1 MDIMSTGKVFYY
13 FYNMRLSKNIFPAL
27 CLAVATSASLAT
39 AAEPVY
45 SPFQKDAYLTS
56 SFGENRGTRYHA
68 GVDYS
73 TLMEEGWVIYAP
85 EDGKVEEVR
94 VSPFFYGKVMF
105 YKGES
110 GKTWVFAHQS
120 SFGKLDSLVFAEQYG
135 KKSNDVIL
143 KPDVPYKKGDTLT
156 FSGSTGIGNPHL
168 HLEIRQGKN
177 NVISPCG
184 IGVYCGDTLDP
195 QIFGMAVWQKDDLSV
210 TSPEALDKGC
220 VEYPG
225 WKKEK
230 AYLAVKIADY
240 SRHPKENPMSIRR
253 LTLWNGKKKVYNKV
267 QDTLTY
273 GNMLK
278 IRTELLWAEEADTA
292 GDWHFIDAT
301 LKAGSK
307 YRIEVEDFVG
317 RKVTREFT
325 FQDSCARN
333 SPIPQKQVQEAPV
346 YSFLS
351 RSMLDLTL
359 CDKGQAFSVLDDTQ
373 KTLEEDLCKVFPHKG
388 ITLGSVT
395 AKHSKA
401 RFIKH
406 NGGLIA
412 MHPIHK
418 DEKTVQWE
426 LSLDSMAISQKIT
439 KLRSSFG
446 NETQVLAVTK
456 THTDSL
462 DFFEFHPKGLHFT
475 GTWEVCLD
483 PGKDS
488 APIYWLGETSR
499 RWFIFSKQEG
509 SDKRCAQVNELRD
522 LANILNKEAPT
533 LGTPYW
539 GKSFIMGKEQDVL
552 RIPTLFRYDGF
563 ENGNS
568 IVTSVNGNWM
578 ATEYDSEPRE
588 IVLEGARLKKG
599 DKLHIQLEDE
609 AHNKAE
615 YDVVVS
621 KKEK

>member
-1 MDIMSTGKVFYY
+1 
-13 FYNMRLSKNIFPAL
+13 MRLSKNIFPAL

-39 AAEPVY
+39 AAEPFY

-120 SFGKLDSLVFAEQYG
+120 SFGKLDSLVFAEQYS

-143 KPDVPYKKGDTLT
+143 KPGVPYKKGDTLT

-195 QIFGMAVWQKDDLSV
+195 QIFGMAVWQKDDLSI
-210 TSPEALDKGC
+210 TSPEALEKGC

-230 AYLAVKIADY
+230 AYLAVMIADY
-240 SRHPKENPMSIRR
+240 SRHPKENPMSIRK

-267 QDTLTY
+267 QDTLSY

-292 GDWHFIDAT
+292 GDWHFIDAA
-301 LKAGSK
+301 LNAGSK

-325 FQDSCARN
+325 FQDSCAGN
-333 SPIPQKQVQEAPV
+333 SPILQKQVQEAPV

-359 CDKGQAFSVLDDTQ
+359 CDKGQVFSVLDDSQ

-388 ITLGSVT
+388 ITLGSIT
-395 AKHSKA
+395 GKHSKA

-412 MHPIHK
+412 MHPVHK

-426 LSLDSMAISQKIT
+426 VSLDSMVISQKVT

-446 NETQVLAVTK
+446 NETQVLAVTR

-462 DFFEFHPKGLHFT
+462 NFFEFHPKGLHFT

-488 APIYWLGETSR
+488 APVYWLGETSR

-509 SDKRCAQVNELRD
+509 TSKRCAQVNELRD
-522 LANILNKEAPT
+522 LANILNKNAPT
-533 LGTPYW
+533 LGIPYW

-568 IVTSVNGNWM
+568 TVNDNWI

-588 IVLEGARLKKG
+588 IVLEGSRLKKG

-615 YDVVVS
+615 YDMVVP
-621 KKEK
+621 KKE

>member
-1 MDIMSTGKVFYY
+1 
-13 FYNMRLSKNIFPAL
+13 MRISNVVIPLLGLAGI
-27 CLAVATSASLAT
+27 CL
-39 AAEPVY
+39 AAEPFY
-45 SPFQKDAYLTS
+45 SPFQKEAYLTS

-73 TLMEEGWVIYAP
+73 TLMEEGWIIYAP
-85 EDGKVEEVR
+85 EDGKVEEAR

-120 SFGKLDSLVFAEQYG
+120 SFGKLDSLVFAEQYS

-359 CDKGQAFSVLDDTQ
+359 CDKGQAFSVLDDSQ

-388 ITLGSVT
+388 ITLGSVID
-395 AKHSKA
+395 KHSKA

-406 NGGLIA
+406 SGSLIA
-412 MHPIHK
+412 MHPVHK
-418 DEKTVQWE
+418 DEKTIQWE
-426 LSLDSMAISQKIT
+426 VSLDSMAISQKVT

-446 NETQVLAVTK
+446 NETQVLAVTR

-462 DFFEFHPKGLHFT
+462 DFYEFHPKGLHFT
-475 GTWEVCLD
+475 GSWEVCLD
-483 PGKDS
+483 PGKES
-488 APIYWLGETSR
+488 APLYWLGETSR

-509 SDKRCAQVNELRD
+509 TDKRCAQVNELRD
-522 LANILNKEAPT
+522 LANILNKTAPT

-615 YDVVVS
+615 YDVVVP

>member
-13 FYNMRLSKNIFPAL
+13 FYNMRLSKNIFQAL
-27 CLAVATSASLAT
+27 CLATATFVNIAP

-85 EDGKVEEVR
+85 ENGKVEEIR

-105 YKGES
+105 FKGES

-120 SFGKLDSLVFAEQYG
+120 SFGKLDSLYIAEQFS

-143 KPDVPYKKGDTLT
+143 KPGAPYKKGDTLT

-177 NVISPCG
+177 NVISPCRN
-184 IGVYCGDTLDP
+184 GVYCGDTLDP
-195 QIFGMAVWQKDDLSV
+195 QIFGMAVWQKDDMTVS
-210 TSPEALDKGC
+210 SPEALDKGC

-253 LTLWNGKKKVYNKV
+253 LTLWEGKKKAYEKI

-292 GDWHFIDAT
+292 GDWHFVDAA
-301 LKAGSK
+301 LRAGSK
-307 YRIEVEDFVG
+307 YRVEVEDMVG
-317 RKVTREFT
+317 KKVSREFT
-325 FQDSCARN
+325 FQDSCAAN
-333 SPIPQKQVQEAPV
+333 SPILQKQVQESPL
-346 YSFLS
+346 YSFMS
-351 RSMLDLTL
+351 RSMLDLAL
-359 CDKGQAFSVLDDTQ
+359 CDKGQKFSVMDSSKNILD
-373 KTLEEDLCKVFPHKG
+373 EDLCKAFPHRG
-388 ITLGSVT
+388 ITLGKIVQ
-395 AKHSKA
+395 KFPKA
-401 RFIKH
+401 RFIGYS
-406 NGGLIA
+406 GGTIA
-412 MHPIHK
+412 IHAVHR
-418 DEKTVQWE
+418 DEKTVQWNTT
-426 LSLDSMAISQKIT
+426 LDSIAISQKIT
-439 KLRSSFG
+439 KLRSAFG

-462 DFFEFHPKGLHFT
+462 DFYEFHPKGLHFT
-475 GTWEVCLD
+475 GSWEVCLD
-483 PGKDS
+483 PGKES
-488 APIYWLGETSR
+488 APLYWLGETSR

-509 SDKRCAQVNELRD
+509 TSKRCAQVNELRD
-522 LANILNKEAPT
+522 LANILNKTAPT

-539 GKSFIMGKEQDVL
+539 GKSFILGKEQDVL

-568 IVTSVNGNWM
+568 IQTTVNSNWIP
-578 ATEYDSEPRE
+578 TEYDSEPRE
-588 IVLEGARLKKG
+588 IVLDGRRLKKG

-615 YDVVVS
+615 FDVVVP
-621 KKEK
+621 K

>member
-1 MDIMSTGKVFYY
+1 
-13 FYNMRLSKNIFPAL
+13 
-27 CLAVATSASLAT
+27 
-39 AAEPVY
+39 
-45 SPFQKDAYLTS
+45 
-56 SFGENRGTRYHA
+56 
-68 GVDYS
+68 
-73 TLMEEGWVIYAP
+73 
-85 EDGKVEEVR
+85 
-94 VSPFFYGKVMF
+94 
-105 YKGES
+105 
-110 GKTWVFAHQS
+110 
-120 SFGKLDSLVFAEQYG
+120 
-135 KKSNDVIL
+135 
-143 KPDVPYKKGDTLT
+143 
-156 FSGSTGIGNPHL
+156 
-168 HLEIRQGKN
+168 
-177 NVISPCG
+177 
-184 IGVYCGDTLDP
+184 
-195 QIFGMAVWQKDDLSV
+195 
-210 TSPEALDKGC
+210 
-220 VEYPG
+220 
-225 WKKEK
+225 
-230 AYLAVKIADY
+230 
-240 SRHPKENPMSIRR
+240 MSIRR
-253 LTLWNGKKKVYNKV
+253 LTLWNGKKKIYNKV
-267 QDTLTY
+267 QDTLSY

-292 GDWHFIDAT
+292 GDWHFIDAA

-317 RKVTREFT
+317 RKVAREFT
-325 FQDSCARN
+325 FQDSCAGN
-333 SPIPQKQVQEAPV
+333 APISQKQVQEAPV
-346 YSFLS
+346 YSFMS

-395 AKHSKA
+395 GKHSKA

-462 DFFEFHPKGLHFT
+462 DFYEFHPKGLHFT

-483 PGKDS
+483 PHKDS

-522 LANILNKEAPT
+522 LANILNKNAPT

-539 GKSFIMGKEQDVL
+539 GKSFILGKEQDVL

-568 IVTSVNGNWM
+568 IVTTVNGNWM
-578 ATEYDSEPRE
+578 AAEYDSEPRE
-588 IVLEGARLKKG
+588 IVLEGSRLKKG

-615 YDVVVS
+615 YDVVVP
-621 KKEK
+621 KF

>member
-1 MDIMSTGKVFYY
+1 
-13 FYNMRLSKNIFPAL
+13 MRLSKNIFPAL

-39 AAEPVY
+39 AAEPFY

-120 SFGKLDSLVFAEQYG
+120 SFGKLDSLVFAEQYS

-143 KPDVPYKKGDTLT
+143 KPGVPYKKGDTLT

-195 QIFGMAVWQKDDLSV
+195 QIFGMAVWQKDDLSI
-210 TSPEALDKGC
+210 TSPEALEKGC

-230 AYLAVKIADY
+230 AYLAVMIADY
-240 SRHPKENPMSIRR
+240 SRHPKENPMSIRK

-267 QDTLTY
+267 QDTLSY

-292 GDWHFIDAT
+292 GDWHFIDAA
-301 LKAGSK
+301 LNAGSK

-325 FQDSCARN
+325 FQDSCAGN
-333 SPIPQKQVQEAPV
+333 SPILQKQVQEAPV

-359 CDKGQAFSVLDDTQ
+359 CDKGQVFSVLDDSQ

-388 ITLGSVT
+388 ITLGSIT
-395 AKHSKA
+395 GKHSKA

-412 MHPIHK
+412 MHPVHK

-426 LSLDSMAISQKIT
+426 VSLDSMVISQKVT

-446 NETQVLAVTK
+446 NETQVLAVTR

-462 DFFEFHPKGLHFT
+462 NFFEFHPKGLHFT

-488 APIYWLGETSR
+488 APVYWLGETSR

-509 SDKRCAQVNELRD
+509 TSKRCAQVNELRD
-522 LANILNKEAPT
+522 LANILNKNAPT
-533 LGTPYW
+533 LGIPYW

-568 IVTSVNGNWM
+568 IVTTVNDNWI

-588 IVLEGARLKKG
+588 IVLEGSRLKKG

-615 YDVVVS
+615 YDMVVP
-621 KKEK
+621 KKE

>member
-1 MDIMSTGKVFYY
+1 MSTGKVFYY

-120 SFGKLDSLVFAEQYG
+120 SFGKLDSLVFAEQYS

-143 KPDVPYKKGDTLT
+143 KPGVSYKKGDTLT

-253 LTLWNGKKKVYNKV
+253 LTLWDGKKKVYNKV
-267 QDTLTY
+267 QDTLSY

-292 GDWHFIDAT
+292 GDWHFVDAA

-307 YRIEVEDFVG
+307 YRIEVEDMVG
-317 RKVTREFT
+317 RKVTRDFT
-325 FQDSCARN
+325 FQDSCAGN
-333 SPIPQKQVQEAPV
+333 SPIPQMQVQEAPV

-351 RSMLDLTL
+351 RSMLNLTL
-359 CDKGQAFSVLDDTQ
+359 CDKGGAFSVLDDSQ
-373 KTLEEDLCKVFPHKG
+373 KILEEDLCKVFPHKG
-388 ITLGSVT
+388 ITLGSIID
-395 AKHSKA
+395 KHSKA

-406 NGGLIA
+406 SGGLIA
-412 MHPIHK
+412 MHPVHK
-418 DEKTVQWE
+418 DEKTVRWE
-426 LSLDSMAISQKIT
+426 TSLDSMAISQKVT
-439 KLRSSFG
+439 KLRGSFG
-446 NETQVLAVTK
+446 NETQVLAVTR

-462 DFFEFHPKGLHFT
+462 DFYEFHPKGLHFT

-483 PGKDS
+483 PGKES
-488 APIYWLGETSR
+488 APLYWLGETSR

-509 SDKRCAQVNELRD
+509 TGKRCAQMNELRD
-522 LANILNKEAPT
+522 LANILNKNAPT

-568 IVTSVNGNWM
+568 IVTTVNGNWI

-588 IVLEGARLKKG
+588 IVLEGSRLKKG

-615 YDVVVS
+615 YDVVVP

>member
-1 MDIMSTGKVFYY
+1 
-13 FYNMRLSKNIFPAL
+13 MRISHVIVSLIG
-27 CLAVATSASLAT
+27 LAGITL
-39 AAEPVY
+39 AAEPIY

-120 SFGKLDSLVFAEQYG
+120 SFGKLDSLVFAEQYS

-143 KPDVPYKKGDTLT
+143 KPGVPYKKGDTLT

-210 TSPEALDKGC
+210 TSPEALEKGC

-253 LTLWNGKKKVYNKV
+253 LTLWNGKKKIYNKV
-267 QDTLTY
+267 QDTLSY

-292 GDWHFIDAT
+292 GDWHFIDAA
-301 LKAGSK
+301 LNAGSK

-325 FQDSCARN
+325 FQDSCAGN
-333 SPIPQKQVQEAPV
+333 SPILQKQVQEAPV

-351 RSMLDLTL
+351 RSMLDLSL
-359 CDKGQAFSVLDDTQ
+359 CDKGQVFSILDDSQ
-373 KTLEEDLCKVFPHKG
+373 KTLEEDLCKAFPHKG
-388 ITLGSVT
+388 ITLGSVI

-412 MHPIHK
+412 MHPVHK

-426 LSLDSMAISQKIT
+426 VSLDSMAISQKVT

-446 NETQVLAVTK
+446 NETQVLAVTR

-462 DFFEFHPKGLHFT
+462 DFYEFHPKGLHFT
-475 GTWEVCLD
+475 GTWEVCLNL
-483 PGKDS
+483 GKDS
-488 APIYWLGETSR
+488 APVYWLGETSR

-509 SDKRCAQVNELRD
+509 TSKRCAQVNELRD
-522 LANILNKEAPT
+522 LANILNKNAPT

-568 IVTSVNGNWM
+568 IVTTVNGNWI

-588 IVLEGARLKKG
+588 IVLEGSRLKKG

-615 YDVVVS
+615 YDIIVP
-621 KKEK
+621 KKE

>member
-1 MDIMSTGKVFYY
+1 
-13 FYNMRLSKNIFPAL
+13 MRLSKNIFPAL

-39 AAEPVY
+39 AAEPFY

-120 SFGKLDSLVFAEQYG
+120 SFGKLDSLVFAEQYS

-143 KPDVPYKKGDTLT
+143 KPGVPYKKGDTLT

-195 QIFGMAVWQKDDLSV
+195 QIFGMAVWQKDDLSI
-210 TSPEALDKGC
+210 TSPEALEKGC

-230 AYLAVKIADY
+230 AYLAVMIADY
-240 SRHPKENPMSIRR
+240 SRHPKENPMSIRK

-267 QDTLTY
+267 QDTLSY

-292 GDWHFIDAT
+292 GDWHFIDAA
-301 LKAGSK
+301 LNAGSK

-325 FQDSCARN
+325 FQDSCAGN
-333 SPIPQKQVQEAPV
+333 SPILQKQVQEAPV

-359 CDKGQAFSVLDDTQ
+359 CDKGQVFSVLDDSQ

-388 ITLGSVT
+388 ITLGSIT
-395 AKHSKA
+395 GKHSKA

-412 MHPIHK
+412 MHPVHK

-426 LSLDSMAISQKIT
+426 VSLDSMVISQKVT

-446 NETQVLAVTK
+446 NETQVLAVTR

-462 DFFEFHPKGLHFT
+462 NFFEFHPKGLHFT

-488 APIYWLGETSR
+488 APVYWLGETSR

-509 SDKRCAQVNELRD
+509 TSKRCAQVNELRD
-522 LANILNKEAPT
+522 LANILNKNAPT
-533 LGTPYW
+533 LGIPYW

-568 IVTSVNGNWM
+568 IVTTVNGDWI

-588 IVLEGARLKKG
+588 IVLEGSRLKKG

-615 YDVVVS
+615 YDMVVP
-621 KKEK
+621 KKE

>member
-1 MDIMSTGKVFYY
+1 MHVSKVL
-13 FYNMRLSKNIFPAL
+13 LSFL
-27 CLAVATSASLAT
+27 SLASICL
-39 AAEPVY
+39 AAEPFY
-45 SPFQKDAYLTS
+45 SPFQKEAYLTS

-120 SFGKLDSLVFAEQYG
+120 SFGKLDSLVFAEQYN

-143 KPDVPYKKGDTLT
+143 KPSVSYKKGDTLT

-184 IGVYCGDTLDP
+184 IGVYCGDTLNP
-195 QIFGMAVWQKDDLSV
+195 QIFGMAVWQKDDLSI
-210 TSPEALDKGC
+210 TSTEALDKGC

-253 LTLWNGKKKVYNKV
+253 LTLWDGKKKVYNKV
-267 QDTLTY
+267 QDTLSY

-292 GDWHFIDAT
+292 GDWHFVDAA
-301 LKAGSK
+301 LKAGNK

-317 RKVTREFT
+317 RKVSREFT
-325 FQDSCARN
+325 FQDSCAGN
-333 SPIPQKQVQEAPV
+333 TPILQRQIQEAPV
-346 YSFLS
+346 YSFTS
-351 RSMLDLTL
+351 RSMLDLAL
-359 CDKGQAFSVLDDTQ
+359 CNKGQSFSVLDDSQ

-388 ITLGSVT
+388 ITLGSIID
-395 AKHSKA
+395 KHSKA

-406 NGGLIA
+406 KGGLIA
-412 MHPIHK
+412 MHPVHK

-426 LSLDSMAISQKIT
+426 ISLDSMTISQKIT

-456 THTDSL
+456 TRTDSL

-488 APIYWLGETSR
+488 APVYWLGETSR
-499 RWFIFSKQEG
+499 RWFIFSRQEG
-509 SDKRCAQVNELRD
+509 TSKRCAQVNELRD
-522 LANILNKEAPT
+522 LANILNKNAPT

-539 GKSFIMGKEQDVL
+539 GKSFIMGKEQNVL

-568 IVTSVNGNWM
+568 IQTTVNGNWI

-588 IVLEGARLKKG
+588 IVLEGNRLKKG

-615 YDVVVS
+615 YDVVVP
-621 KKEK
+621 KKE

>member
-1 MDIMSTGKVFYY
+1 
-13 FYNMRLSKNIFPAL
+13 MRLSKNIFPAL

-39 AAEPVY
+39 AAEPIY

-120 SFGKLDSLVFAEQYG
+120 SFGKLDSLVFAEQYSR
-135 KKSNDVIL
+135 KSNDVIL
-143 KPDVPYKKGDTLT
+143 KPGVPYKKGDTLT

-253 LTLWNGKKKVYNKV
+253 LTLWDGKKKVYNKV
-267 QDTLTY
+267 QDTLSY

-292 GDWHFIDAT
+292 GDWHFVDAA

-307 YRIEVEDFVG
+307 YRIEVEDMVG
-317 RKVTREFT
+317 RKVTRDFT
-325 FQDSCARN
+325 FQDSCAGN
-333 SPIPQKQVQEAPV
+333 SPIPQMQVQEAPV

-351 RSMLDLTL
+351 RSMLNLSL
-359 CDKGQAFSVLDDTQ
+359 CDKGGAFSVLDDSQ
-373 KTLEEDLCKVFPHKG
+373 KILEEDLCKIFPHKG
-388 ITLGSVT
+388 ITLGSIID
-395 AKHSKA
+395 KHSKA

-406 NGGLIA
+406 SGGLIA
-412 MHPIHK
+412 MHPVHK
-418 DEKTVQWE
+418 DEKTVRWE
-426 LSLDSMAISQKIT
+426 TSLDSMAISQKVT
-439 KLRSSFG
+439 KLRGSFG
-446 NETQVLAVTK
+446 NETQVLAVTR

-462 DFFEFHPKGLHFT
+462 DFYEFHPKGLHFT

-483 PGKDS
+483 PGKES
-488 APIYWLGETSR
+488 APLYWLGETSR

-509 SDKRCAQVNELRD
+509 TGKRCAQVNELRD
-522 LANILNKEAPT
+522 LANILNKNAPT

-568 IVTSVNGNWM
+568 IQTTVNGNWI

-588 IVLEGARLKKG
+588 IVLEGSRLKKG

-615 YDVVVS
+615 YDVVVP

>member
-1 MDIMSTGKVFYY
+1 MQIIYLST
-13 FYNMRLSKNIFPAL
+13 MRISNVIVSLL
-27 CLAVATSASLAT
+27 SLAGICL
-39 AAEPVY
+39 AAEPIY

-120 SFGKLDSLVFAEQYG
+120 SFGKLDSLVFAEQYS

-143 KPDVPYKKGDTLT
+143 KPGLPYKKGDTLT

-195 QIFGMAVWQKDDLSV
+195 QIFGMAVWQKDDISV

-253 LTLWNGKKKVYNKV
+253 LTLWDGKKKVYNKV
-267 QDTLTY
+267 QDTLSY

-292 GDWHFIDAT
+292 GDWHFIDAA
-301 LKAGSK
+301 LNAGSK
-307 YRIEVEDFVG
+307 YRVEVEDFVG
-317 RKVTREFT
+317 RKVTREFS
-325 FQDSCARN
+325 FQDSCAGN
-333 SPIPQKQVQEAPV
+333 APILQKQVQEAPV

-359 CDKGQAFSVLDDTQ
+359 CDKGQVFSVLDDSQ

-388 ITLGSVT
+388 ITLGSIT
-395 AKHSKA
+395 DKHSKA

-412 MHPIHK
+412 MHPVHK
-418 DEKTVQWE
+418 DEKTSQWE
-426 LSLDSMAISQKIT
+426 ISLDSMAISQKLT

-446 NETQVLAVTK
+446 NETQVLAITK

-483 PGKDS
+483 PHKDS

-509 SDKRCAQVNELRD
+509 TSKRCAQVNELRD
-522 LANILNKEAPT
+522 LANILNKNAPT

-568 IVTSVNGNWM
+568 IVTTVNGNWI

-588 IVLEGARLKKG
+588 IVLEGSRLKKG

-615 YDVVVS
+615 YDLMVP

>member
-1 MDIMSTGKVFYY
+1 
-13 FYNMRLSKNIFPAL
+13 MRISNVIVSLL
-27 CLAVATSASLAT
+27 SLASISL
-39 AAEPVY
+39 AAEPFY

-120 SFGKLDSLVFAEQYG
+120 SFGKLDSLVFAEQCS

-143 KPDVPYKKGDTLT
+143 KPGVSYKKGDTLT

-210 TSPEALDKGC
+210 TSPKALDKGC

-253 LTLWNGKKKVYNKV
+253 LTLWNGKKKIYNKV
-267 QDTLTY
+267 QDTLSY

-292 GDWHFIDAT
+292 GDWHFIDAA

-325 FQDSCARN
+325 FQDSCAGN
-333 SPIPQKQVQEAPV
+333 TPIPQKQVQEAPV

-351 RSMLDLTL
+351 RSMLDLSL
-359 CDKGQAFSVLDDTQ
+359 CDKGQIFSVLDDSQ
-373 KTLEEDLCKVFPHKG
+373 KILEENLCKVFPHKG
-388 ITLGSVT
+388 ITLGSIIN
-395 AKHSKA
+395 KHSKA

-406 NGGLIA
+406 NGALIA
-412 MHPIHK
+412 MHPVHK

-426 LSLDSMAISQKIT
+426 ISLDSMAISQKIT
-439 KLRSSFG
+439 KLHSSFG

-483 PGKDS
+483 PHKDS

-522 LANILNKEAPT
+522 LANILNKNAPT

-539 GKSFIMGKEQDVL
+539 GKSFILGKEQDVL

-568 IVTSVNGNWM
+568 IVTTVNGNWM

-588 IVLEGARLKKG
+588 IELEGSRLKKG

-615 YDVVVS
+615 YDLVVP
-621 KKEK
+621 KKE

>member
-1 MDIMSTGKVFYY
+1 
-13 FYNMRLSKNIFPAL
+13 MRISNVVIPLLGLAGI
-27 CLAVATSASLAT
+27 CL
-39 AAEPVY
+39 AAEPFY
-45 SPFQKDAYLTS
+45 SPFQKEAYLTS

-253 LTLWNGKKKVYNKV
+253 LTLWNGKKKAYNKV

-325 FQDSCARN
+325 FQDSCAGN
-333 SPIPQKQVQEAPV
+333 APIPQKQVQEAPV

-359 CDKGQAFSVLDDTQ
+359 CDKGQAFIVLDDTQ

-395 AKHSKA
+395 GKHSKA

-426 LSLDSMAISQKIT
+426 LSLDSMAISQKVT

-522 LANILNKEAPT
+522 LANIPNKNAPT

-615 YDVVVS
+615 YDVVVP

>member
-1 MDIMSTGKVFYY
+1 MFVVVFY
-13 FYNMRLSKNIFPAL
+13 FSAMRLSKNIFQAL
-27 CLAVATSASLAT
+27 CLAVATFVNLAP

-85 EDGKVEEVR
+85 ENGKVEEIR

-105 YKGES
+105 FKGES

-120 SFGKLDSLVFAEQYG
+120 SFGKLDSLYIAEQFS

-143 KPDVPYKKGDTLT
+143 KPNAPYKKGDTLT

-177 NVISPCG
+177 NVISPCRN
-184 IGVYCGDTLDP
+184 GVYCGDTLDP
-195 QIFGMAVWQKDDLSV
+195 QIFGIAVWQKDDMAV
-210 TSPEALDKGC
+210 TGPEALDKGC

-230 AYLAVKIADY
+230 AYLAIKIADY

-253 LTLWNGKKKVYNKV
+253 LTLWEGKKKAYEKI

-292 GDWHFIDAT
+292 GDWHFVDAA

-307 YRIEVEDFVG
+307 YRVEVEDLVG
-317 RKVTREFT
+317 RKTSREFT
-325 FQDSCARN
+325 FQDSCAAN
-333 SPIPQKQVQEAPV
+333 SPVLQKQVQESPL
-346 YSFLS
+346 YSFMS
-351 RSMLDLTL
+351 RSMLDLAL
-359 CDKGQAFSVLDDTQ
+359 CDKGQKFSVMDSSKNILD
-373 KTLEEDLCKVFPHKG
+373 EDLCKAFPHRG
-388 ITLGSVT
+388 TSLGKIVQ
-395 AKHSKA
+395 KFPKA
-401 RFIKH
+401 RFIGHKA
-406 NGGLIA
+406 GTIA
-412 MHPIHK
+412 MHAVHQN
-418 DEKTVQWE
+418 EKTMQWNTT
-426 LSLDSMAISQKIT
+426 LDSMAISQKIT
-439 KLRSSFG
+439 KLRSAFG

-462 DFFEFHPKGLHFT
+462 DFYEFHPKGLHFT
-475 GTWEVCLD
+475 GSWEVCLD
-483 PGKDS
+483 PGKES
-488 APIYWLGETSR
+488 APLYWLGETSR

-509 SDKRCAQVNELRD
+509 TSKRCAQVNELRD
-522 LANILNKEAPT
+522 LANILNKTAPT

-539 GKSFIMGKEQDVL
+539 GKSFILGKEQDVL

-568 IVTSVNGNWM
+568 IQTTVNGNWIP
-578 ATEYDSEPRE
+578 TEYDSEPRE
-588 IVLEGARLKKG
+588 IVLDERRLKKG

-615 YDVVVS
+615 YDVVVP
-621 KKEK
+621 KF